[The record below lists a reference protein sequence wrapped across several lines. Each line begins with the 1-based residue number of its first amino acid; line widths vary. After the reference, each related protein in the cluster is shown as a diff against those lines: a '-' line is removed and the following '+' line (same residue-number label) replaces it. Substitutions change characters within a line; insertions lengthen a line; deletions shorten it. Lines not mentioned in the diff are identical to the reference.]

1 LLSGIEKALAD
12 ITVEFEGEPPD
23 AHLYANRDAFSGKN
37 CTLPPLQEKTGT
49 MKKSP
54 EYYYHSYIYKS
65 KKVNAKCM
73 CTHSCKK

>member
-1 LLSGIEKALAD
+1 LFSGIEKALAD

-37 CTLPPLQEKTGT
+37 CIFPTSQEKTGT

-54 EYYYHSYIYKS
+54 EYYCHS
-65 KKVNAKCM
+65 
-73 CTHSCKK
+73 

>member
-1 LLSGIEKALAD
+1 MFSGIEKALAD

-37 CTLPPLQEKTGT
+37 CTLPNLLRKDHGT

-54 EYYYHSYIYKS
+54 EYYCIVILHLQK
-65 KKVNAKCM
+65 
-73 CTHSCKK
+73 